1 MVAGLAF
8 CVQQI
13 QKGSFYG
20 HITTRQ
26 AVDESRQEALRSGA
40 TLYAGQACAKCG
52 CSVRYTSNNGCRDC
66 QLKRQRDRR
75 LAAMKY
81 EGVPIMTSKQ
91 ASEARKQA
99 KAEGKYHY
107 NGRPC
112 YRCGETLRQV
122 STSSCVACDRERKAK
137 R

>member
-26 AVDESRQEALRSGA
+26 AVEETRQEALRSGA
-40 TLYAGQACAKCG
+40 TCYAGQSCAKCG
-52 CSVRYTSNNGCRDC
+52 SKIRYTSTNACRDC
-66 QLKRQRDRR
+66 NLKRLKEKR

-91 ASEARKQA
+91 GSEARKQA

-107 NGRPC
+107 HGRPC
-112 YRCGETLRQV
+112 CKCAGTLRHV
-122 STSSCVACDRERKAK
+122 STSSCVACDRERKRK
-137 R
+137 

>member
-26 AVDESRQEALRSGA
+26 VIEETRQEALRSGA
-40 TLYAGQACAKCG
+40 TCYAGKACSCG
-52 CSVRYTSNNGCRDC
+52 SKIRYTSTNACRDC
-66 QLKRQRDRR
+66 NLKRLKEKR

-81 EGVPIMTSKQ
+81 EGVPILSAKQ
-91 ASEARKQA
+91 AAVARMD
-99 KAEGKYHY
+99 AESKGEKHYH
-107 NGRPC
+107 GRPC
-112 YRCGETLRQV
+112 YKCAGTLRHV
-122 STSSCVACDRERKAK
+122 STSSCVACDRERKRK
-137 R
+137 

>member
-66 QLKRQRDRR
+66 HLKRQRGRR

-91 ASEARKQA
+91 AGYARAQA
-99 KAEGKYHY
+99 KEEGKSRYT
-107 NGRPC
+107 GRPC
-112 YRCGETLRQV
+112 YKCGGTLRKV
-122 STSSCVACDRERKAK
+122 NTSACLACDMERRAK
-137 R
+137 K